1 MLLVLWSCGLVGMIV
16 VRRRREEPGEG
27 HCWIAGS
34 LAGWIVGSLAGWRK
48 EGKKGS
54 RFKYIELDSLG
65 SV

>member
-16 VRRRREEPGEG
+16 VVRRREEP
-27 HCWIAGS
+27 GS
-34 LAGWIVGSLAGWRK
+34 LAGWIVGSLDRWRVGGLAGRRE

-54 RFKYIELDSLG
+54 RFKYIELDNLG